1 MNVIGNRCTA
11 QTNFHKLHRRG
22 RALFAHT
29 HLTAMRAH
37 TVRPY
42 GIAQSIH
49 TNETIAIIFHSQF
62 SITQRKKKSEKNFR
76 TSFHYAKINEPQRP
90 DPQR

>member
-22 RALFAHT
+22 RTLFAHT

-42 GIAQSIH
+42 GITDADELP
-49 TNETIAIIFHSQF
+49 NPF
-62 SITQRKKKSEKNFR
+62 TQMKPSR
-76 TSFHYAKINEPQRP
+76 
-90 DPQR
+90 